1 MAWLSRWIQRIT
13 RERTSHGGKDLMML
27 EQVRKLCD
35 VKSPCMNVFTNT
47 FMAGLIAMAW
57 ATPWK
62 SMSFDPSPA
71 AVLL

>member
-1 MAWLSRWIQRIT
+1 MAFSLDT
-13 RERTSHGGKDLMML
+13 ANYKRTN
-27 EQVRKLCD
+27 EPWRKGSDDARTGPQTVCD